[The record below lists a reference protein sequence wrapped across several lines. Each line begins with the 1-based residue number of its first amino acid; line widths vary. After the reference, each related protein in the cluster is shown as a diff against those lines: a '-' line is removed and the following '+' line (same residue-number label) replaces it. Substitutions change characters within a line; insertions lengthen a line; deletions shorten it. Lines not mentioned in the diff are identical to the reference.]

1 MRASHLTVRKRIM
14 DEKSKITDEEFFTSK
29 EYRGYLAD
37 ITEAATKRYRRP
49 IHVTVFADP
58 EDSTVAY
65 TDYNGIVINACNHI
79 TWSMPTRKLRSMS
92 IEGFNAHENSHNLFT
107 DNRIAH
113 AYFNSLEHGKFYPKK
128 PTRLKGDQKLNAQGI
143 IDALMDDTDPIPKTV
158 ILRTAKAL
166 SNILEDGYVDAR
178 YSYEFPGNPA
188 RGIALNN
195 VRFAE
200 TVPDI
205 DTMIDKQFYPHN
217 IVLNLLLEYVR
228 AREVNNLTGYTGEYM
243 DRFLAALPLVD
254 ACIYDE
260 DSRARFDAVNRIM
273 IDLWPLM
280 QRCFDDLRDKQ
291 QNDASSSSGSG
302 NSTTPG
308 TGEDSDSDDGM
319 DAVQDA
325 LESQLPQI
333 APNFTMKSGPVP
345 FNGAFSPDEEQ
356 AQELLEQVSKA
367 LSEETARI
375 AAHRTETIISNGDGS
390 IVQDSEYEGAGYEFS
405 ATDIER
411 VLEEI
416 ATGKVNESLEEELS
430 EELQSEATSI
440 EYGNAHRNINIT
452 VHRMSHVNQN
462 LIDSYTAVAPQL
474 LMLSKRLQRSVSAIL
489 RDKRQGGKQTG
500 LYVGKHLDQHAF
512 HRNDGRV
519 FCNKRLPTEPI
530 NMSVALLVD
539 ESGSMCGCDRIT
551 KARATAIVVQDFCEK
566 LGIPIM
572 IVGHTA
578 SCAHVELF
586 SYADFKS
593 VDKKDRYRL
602 MDMSARCC
610 NRDGAALRYVAEK
623 LSKQNSD
630 VKMLF
635 IICDG
640 QPNDDGYT
648 GTAAE
653 ADLRGI
659 KLEYSRKG
667 VQIFAAAIGDDRANI
682 ASGIPGTGLSRI
694 SVVASG
700 VTSPAAHP
708 APPVVRIMSAIL
720 PSAILCITVDNT
732 FLSTGSAFAKITCCP
747 ASSTILRITFPP
759 LSSSCS
765 LYTCV
770 FAVKIATFISYLHK
784 TSFCCPYSR
793 ILTLLIQECNP

>member
-143 IDALMDDTDPIPKTV
+143 IDALLDDTDPIPKTV

-302 NSTTPG
+302 NSSTPG
-308 TGEDSDSDDGM
+308 TGEDSDSDDSMG
-319 DAVQDA
+319 AVQDA

-345 FNGAFSPDEEQ
+345 FNGAFAPDEEQ

-375 AAHRTETIISNGDGS
+375 EAHRTETIISNGDGS

-440 EYGNAHRNINIT
+440 QYGNAHRNINIT

-474 LMLSKRLQRSVSAIL
+474 LMLSKRLQRSVSVIL

-602 MDMSARCC
+602 MDMSARYC

-682 ASGIPGTGLSRI
+682 ERI
-694 SVVASG
+694 YGAG
-700 VTSPAAHP
+700 YLDITDLNQLP
-708 APPVVRIMSAIL
+708 IMLTQLIARNL
-720 PSAILCITVDNT
+720 P
-732 FLSTGSAFAKITCCP
+732 K
-747 ASSTILRITFPP
+747 
-759 LSSSCS
+759 
-765 LYTCV
+765 
-770 FAVKIATFISYLHK
+770 
-784 TSFCCPYSR
+784 
-793 ILTLLIQECNP
+793 

>member
-200 TVPDI
+200 AVPDI

-319 DAVQDA
+319 GAVQDA

-440 EYGNAHRNINIT
+440 QYGNAHRNINIT

-602 MDMSARCC
+602 MDMSARYC

-682 ASGIPGTGLSRI
+682 ERI
-694 SVVASG
+694 YGAG
-700 VTSPAAHP
+700 YLDITDLNQL
-708 APPVVRIMSAIL
+708 PVMLTQLIARNL
-720 PSAILCITVDNT
+720 P
-732 FLSTGSAFAKITCCP
+732 K
-747 ASSTILRITFPP
+747 
-759 LSSSCS
+759 
-765 LYTCV
+765 
-770 FAVKIATFISYLHK
+770 
-784 TSFCCPYSR
+784 
-793 ILTLLIQECNP
+793 

>member
-79 TWSMPTRKLRSMS
+79 TWSMPSRKLRSMS

-158 ILRTAKAL
+158 IMRTAKAL

-200 TVPDI
+200 IVPDI

-228 AREVNNLTGYTGEYM
+228 AREINNLTGYTGEYM

-260 DSRARFDAVNRIM
+260 DGRARFDAVNRIM

-319 DAVQDA
+319 GAVQDA

-345 FNGAFSPDEEQ
+345 FNGAFAPDEEQ

-440 EYGNAHRNINIT
+440 QYGNAHRNINIT

-602 MDMSARCC
+602 MDMSARYC

-682 ASGIPGTGLSRI
+682 ERI
-694 SVVASG
+694 YGAG
-700 VTSPAAHP
+700 YLDITDLNQLP
-708 APPVVRIMSAIL
+708 IMLTQLIARNL
-720 PSAILCITVDNT
+720 P
-732 FLSTGSAFAKITCCP
+732 K
-747 ASSTILRITFPP
+747 
-759 LSSSCS
+759 
-765 LYTCV
+765 
-770 FAVKIATFISYLHK
+770 
-784 TSFCCPYSR
+784 
-793 ILTLLIQECNP
+793 

>member
-200 TVPDI
+200 AVPDI

-319 DAVQDA
+319 GAVQDA

-440 EYGNAHRNINIT
+440 QYGNAHRNINIT

-659 KLEYSRKG
+659 KLGYSRKG

-682 ASGIPGTGLSRI
+682 ERI
-694 SVVASG
+694 YGAG
-700 VTSPAAHP
+700 YLDITDLNQL
-708 APPVVRIMSAIL
+708 PVMLTQLIARNL
-720 PSAILCITVDNT
+720 P
-732 FLSTGSAFAKITCCP
+732 K
-747 ASSTILRITFPP
+747 
-759 LSSSCS
+759 
-765 LYTCV
+765 
-770 FAVKIATFISYLHK
+770 
-784 TSFCCPYSR
+784 
-793 ILTLLIQECNP
+793 

>member
-200 TVPDI
+200 AVPDI

-319 DAVQDA
+319 GAVQDA

-345 FNGAFSPDEEQ
+345 FNGAFAPDEEQ

-440 EYGNAHRNINIT
+440 QYGNAHRNINIT

-602 MDMSARCC
+602 MDMSARYC

-682 ASGIPGTGLSRI
+682 ERI
-694 SVVASG
+694 YGAG
-700 VTSPAAHP
+700 YLDITDLNQL
-708 APPVVRIMSAIL
+708 PVMLTQLIARNL
-720 PSAILCITVDNT
+720 P
-732 FLSTGSAFAKITCCP
+732 K
-747 ASSTILRITFPP
+747 
-759 LSSSCS
+759 
-765 LYTCV
+765 
-770 FAVKIATFISYLHK
+770 
-784 TSFCCPYSR
+784 
-793 ILTLLIQECNP
+793 

>member
-200 TVPDI
+200 AVPDI

-319 DAVQDA
+319 GAVQDA

-440 EYGNAHRNINIT
+440 QYGNAHRNINIT

-489 RDKRQGGKQTG
+489 RDKRQGGKQTD

-682 ASGIPGTGLSRI
+682 ERI
-694 SVVASG
+694 YGAG
-700 VTSPAAHP
+700 YLDITDLNQL
-708 APPVVRIMSAIL
+708 PVMLTQLIARNL
-720 PSAILCITVDNT
+720 P
-732 FLSTGSAFAKITCCP
+732 K
-747 ASSTILRITFPP
+747 
-759 LSSSCS
+759 
-765 LYTCV
+765 
-770 FAVKIATFISYLHK
+770 
-784 TSFCCPYSR
+784 
-793 ILTLLIQECNP
+793 

>member
-260 DSRARFDAVNRIM
+260 DGRARFDAVNRIM

-302 NSTTPG
+302 NFTTPG

-319 DAVQDA
+319 GAVQDA

-345 FNGAFSPDEEQ
+345 FNGAFAPDEEQ

-440 EYGNAHRNINIT
+440 QYGNAHRNINIT

-602 MDMSARCC
+602 MDMSARYC

-682 ASGIPGTGLSRI
+682 ERI
-694 SVVASG
+694 YGAG
-700 VTSPAAHP
+700 YLDITDLNQL
-708 APPVVRIMSAIL
+708 PVMLTQLIARNL
-720 PSAILCITVDNT
+720 P
-732 FLSTGSAFAKITCCP
+732 K
-747 ASSTILRITFPP
+747 
-759 LSSSCS
+759 
-765 LYTCV
+765 
-770 FAVKIATFISYLHK
+770 
-784 TSFCCPYSR
+784 
-793 ILTLLIQECNP
+793 

>member
-682 ASGIPGTGLSRI
+682 ERI
-694 SVVASG
+694 YGAG
-700 VTSPAAHP
+700 YLDITNLNQL
-708 APPVVRIMSAIL
+708 PVMLTQLIARNL
-720 PSAILCITVDNT
+720 P
-732 FLSTGSAFAKITCCP
+732 K
-747 ASSTILRITFPP
+747 
-759 LSSSCS
+759 
-765 LYTCV
+765 
-770 FAVKIATFISYLHK
+770 
-784 TSFCCPYSR
+784 
-793 ILTLLIQECNP
+793 

>member
-319 DAVQDA
+319 GAVQDA

-440 EYGNAHRNINIT
+440 QYGNAHRNINIT

-602 MDMSARCC
+602 MDMSARYC

-682 ASGIPGTGLSRI
+682 ERI
-694 SVVASG
+694 YGAG
-700 VTSPAAHP
+700 YLDITDLNQL
-708 APPVVRIMSAIL
+708 PVMLTQLIARNL
-720 PSAILCITVDNT
+720 P
-732 FLSTGSAFAKITCCP
+732 K
-747 ASSTILRITFPP
+747 
-759 LSSSCS
+759 
-765 LYTCV
+765 
-770 FAVKIATFISYLHK
+770 
-784 TSFCCPYSR
+784 
-793 ILTLLIQECNP
+793 

>member
-228 AREVNNLTGYTGEYM
+228 ARDVNNLTGYTGEYM

-682 ASGIPGTGLSRI
+682 ERI
-694 SVVASG
+694 YGAG
-700 VTSPAAHP
+700 YLDITDLNQL
-708 APPVVRIMSAIL
+708 PVMLTQLIARNL
-720 PSAILCITVDNT
+720 P
-732 FLSTGSAFAKITCCP
+732 K
-747 ASSTILRITFPP
+747 
-759 LSSSCS
+759 
-765 LYTCV
+765 
-770 FAVKIATFISYLHK
+770 
-784 TSFCCPYSR
+784 
-793 ILTLLIQECNP
+793 

>member
-178 YSYEFPGNPA
+178 YSYEFHGNPA

-602 MDMSARCC
+602 MDMSARYC

-682 ASGIPGTGLSRI
+682 ERI
-694 SVVASG
+694 YGAG
-700 VTSPAAHP
+700 YLDITDLNQLP
-708 APPVVRIMSAIL
+708 IMLTQLIARNL
-720 PSAILCITVDNT
+720 P
-732 FLSTGSAFAKITCCP
+732 K
-747 ASSTILRITFPP
+747 
-759 LSSSCS
+759 
-765 LYTCV
+765 
-770 FAVKIATFISYLHK
+770 
-784 TSFCCPYSR
+784 
-793 ILTLLIQECNP
+793 

>member
-37 ITEAATKRYRRP
+37 IMEAATKRYRRP
-49 IHVTVFADP
+49 IHVTVYADP
-58 EDSTVAY
+58 EDSTIAY

-79 TWSMPTRKLRSMS
+79 TWSMPSRKLRSMS

-260 DSRARFDAVNRIM
+260 DGRARFDAVNRIM

-302 NSTTPG
+302 NPSTPG

-319 DAVQDA
+319 GSVQDA

-345 FNGAFSPDEEQ
+345 FNGAFAPDEEQ

-375 AAHRTETIISNGDGS
+375 TAHRTETIISNGDGS

-440 EYGNAHRNINIT
+440 QYGNAHRNINIT

-602 MDMSARCC
+602 MDMSARYC

-682 ASGIPGTGLSRI
+682 ERI
-694 SVVASG
+694 YGAG
-700 VTSPAAHP
+700 YLDITDLNQLP
-708 APPVVRIMSAIL
+708 IMLTQLIARNL
-720 PSAILCITVDNT
+720 P
-732 FLSTGSAFAKITCCP
+732 K
-747 ASSTILRITFPP
+747 
-759 LSSSCS
+759 
-765 LYTCV
+765 
-770 FAVKIATFISYLHK
+770 
-784 TSFCCPYSR
+784 
-793 ILTLLIQECNP
+793 

>member
-217 IVLNLLLEYVR
+217 IVLNLLLQYVR

-260 DSRARFDAVNRIM
+260 DGRARFDAVNRIM

-319 DAVQDA
+319 GAVQDA

-345 FNGAFSPDEEQ
+345 FNGAFAPDEEQ

-375 AAHRTETIISNGDGS
+375 AAHRTETINSNGDGS

-440 EYGNAHRNINIT
+440 QYGNAHRNINIT

-602 MDMSARCC
+602 MDMSARYC

-682 ASGIPGTGLSRI
+682 ERI
-694 SVVASG
+694 YGAG
-700 VTSPAAHP
+700 YLDITDLNQLP
-708 APPVVRIMSAIL
+708 IMLTQLIARNL
-720 PSAILCITVDNT
+720 P
-732 FLSTGSAFAKITCCP
+732 K
-747 ASSTILRITFPP
+747 
-759 LSSSCS
+759 
-765 LYTCV
+765 
-770 FAVKIATFISYLHK
+770 
-784 TSFCCPYSR
+784 
-793 ILTLLIQECNP
+793 

>member
-260 DSRARFDAVNRIM
+260 DGRARFDAVNRIM

-302 NSTTPG
+302 NSSAPG

-319 DAVQDA
+319 GAVQDA

-345 FNGAFSPDEEQ
+345 FNGAFAPDEEQ

-440 EYGNAHRNINIT
+440 QYGNAHRNINIT

-489 RDKRQGGKQTG
+489 RDKRQGGNQTG

-602 MDMSARCC
+602 MDMSARYC

-682 ASGIPGTGLSRI
+682 ERI
-694 SVVASG
+694 YGAG
-700 VTSPAAHP
+700 YLDITDLNQL
-708 APPVVRIMSAIL
+708 PVMLTQLIARNL
-720 PSAILCITVDNT
+720 P
-732 FLSTGSAFAKITCCP
+732 K
-747 ASSTILRITFPP
+747 
-759 LSSSCS
+759 
-765 LYTCV
+765 
-770 FAVKIATFISYLHK
+770 
-784 TSFCCPYSR
+784 
-793 ILTLLIQECNP
+793 

>member
-58 EDSTVAY
+58 EDSTVTY

-319 DAVQDA
+319 GAVQDA

-440 EYGNAHRNINIT
+440 QYGNAHRNINIT

-682 ASGIPGTGLSRI
+682 ERI
-694 SVVASG
+694 YGAG
-700 VTSPAAHP
+700 YLDITDLNQL
-708 APPVVRIMSAIL
+708 PVMLTQLIARNL
-720 PSAILCITVDNT
+720 P
-732 FLSTGSAFAKITCCP
+732 K
-747 ASSTILRITFPP
+747 
-759 LSSSCS
+759 
-765 LYTCV
+765 
-770 FAVKIATFISYLHK
+770 
-784 TSFCCPYSR
+784 
-793 ILTLLIQECNP
+793 

>member
-319 DAVQDA
+319 GAVQDA

-440 EYGNAHRNINIT
+440 QYGNAHRNINIT

-682 ASGIPGTGLSRI
+682 ERI
-694 SVVASG
+694 YGAG
-700 VTSPAAHP
+700 YLDITDLNQL
-708 APPVVRIMSAIL
+708 PVMLTQLIARNL
-720 PSAILCITVDNT
+720 P
-732 FLSTGSAFAKITCCP
+732 K
-747 ASSTILRITFPP
+747 
-759 LSSSCS
+759 
-765 LYTCV
+765 
-770 FAVKIATFISYLHK
+770 
-784 TSFCCPYSR
+784 
-793 ILTLLIQECNP
+793 

>member
-260 DSRARFDAVNRIM
+260 DGRARFDAVNRIM

-319 DAVQDA
+319 GAVQDA

-345 FNGAFSPDEEQ
+345 FNGAFAPDEEQ

-440 EYGNAHRNINIT
+440 QYGNAHRNINIT

-474 LMLSKRLQRSVSAIL
+474 LMLSKRLQKSVSAIL

-602 MDMSARCC
+602 MDMSARYC

-682 ASGIPGTGLSRI
+682 ERI
-694 SVVASG
+694 YGAG
-700 VTSPAAHP
+700 YLDITDLNQLP
-708 APPVVRIMSAIL
+708 IMLTQLIARNL
-720 PSAILCITVDNT
+720 P
-732 FLSTGSAFAKITCCP
+732 K
-747 ASSTILRITFPP
+747 
-759 LSSSCS
+759 
-765 LYTCV
+765 
-770 FAVKIATFISYLHK
+770 
-784 TSFCCPYSR
+784 
-793 ILTLLIQECNP
+793 

>member
-260 DSRARFDAVNRIM
+260 DGRARFDAVNRIM

-291 QNDASSSSGSG
+291 QNDASSSTGSG

-319 DAVQDA
+319 GAVQDA

-440 EYGNAHRNINIT
+440 QYGNAHRNINIT

-512 HRNDGRV
+512 HRNDDRV

-682 ASGIPGTGLSRI
+682 ERI
-694 SVVASG
+694 YGAG
-700 VTSPAAHP
+700 YLDITDLNQLP
-708 APPVVRIMSAIL
+708 IMLTQLIARNL
-720 PSAILCITVDNT
+720 P
-732 FLSTGSAFAKITCCP
+732 K
-747 ASSTILRITFPP
+747 
-759 LSSSCS
+759 
-765 LYTCV
+765 
-770 FAVKIATFISYLHK
+770 
-784 TSFCCPYSR
+784 
-793 ILTLLIQECNP
+793 

>member
-58 EDSTVAY
+58 EGSTVAY

-682 ASGIPGTGLSRI
+682 ERI
-694 SVVASG
+694 YGAG
-700 VTSPAAHP
+700 YLDITDLNQL
-708 APPVVRIMSAIL
+708 PVMLTQLIARNL
-720 PSAILCITVDNT
+720 P
-732 FLSTGSAFAKITCCP
+732 K
-747 ASSTILRITFPP
+747 
-759 LSSSCS
+759 
-765 LYTCV
+765 
-770 FAVKIATFISYLHK
+770 
-784 TSFCCPYSR
+784 
-793 ILTLLIQECNP
+793 

>member
-1 MRASHLTVRKRIM
+1 MRTSHLTVRKRIM

-29 EYRGYLAD
+29 EYRGYLDD

-58 EDSTVAY
+58 EDSTVAF

-79 TWSMPTRKLRSMS
+79 TWSMPSRKLRSMS

-143 IDALMDDTDPIPKTV
+143 IDALKDDTDQIPKMV

-178 YSYEFPGNPA
+178 YSYEFPGSPA

-228 AREVNNLTGYTGEYM
+228 AREINNLSGYSGEYM
-243 DRFLAALPLVD
+243 DRFLAAIPLVD

-260 DSRARFDAVNRIM
+260 DGRTRFEAVNRIM

-291 QNDASSSSGSG
+291 QNDASSKAGSG
-302 NSTTPG
+302 AAAAPASGDDEESN
-308 TGEDSDSDDGM
+308 DGM
-319 DAVQDA
+319 GAVQEA

-333 APNFTMKSGPVP
+333 APNFTTKSDPVP
-345 FNGAFSPDEEQ
+345 SDGTFAPNEEQ
-356 AQELLEQVSKA
+356 AQELLEQVSKV

-375 AAHRTETIISNGDGS
+375 AAHRTETIISNGDGG

-405 ATDIER
+405 ASDIER

-430 EELQSEATSI
+430 EELQAEARCI
-440 EYGNAHRNINIT
+440 QYGNAHRNINVT

-462 LIDSYTAVAPQL
+462 LIDSYTAVSPKL

-500 LYVGKHLDQHAF
+500 LYVGKHLNQHAF

-572 IVGHTA
+572 IMGHTA
-578 SCAHVELF
+578 SSAHVELF
-586 SYADFKS
+586 SYADFNS

-602 MDMSARCC
+602 MDMSARYC
-610 NRDGAALRYVAEK
+610 NRDGAALRFVADK

-640 QPNDDGYT
+640 QPNDDGYS

-659 KLEYSRKG
+659 KQEYSRKG

-682 ASGIPGTGLSRI
+682 ERI
-694 SVVASG
+694 YGAG
-700 VTSPAAHP
+700 YLDITDLNQL
-708 APPVVRIMSAIL
+708 PVMLTQLIARNL
-720 PSAILCITVDNT
+720 P
-732 FLSTGSAFAKITCCP
+732 K
-747 ASSTILRITFPP
+747 
-759 LSSSCS
+759 
-765 LYTCV
+765 
-770 FAVKIATFISYLHK
+770 
-784 TSFCCPYSR
+784 
-793 ILTLLIQECNP
+793 

>member
-200 TVPDI
+200 AVPDI

-319 DAVQDA
+319 GAVQDA

-440 EYGNAHRNINIT
+440 QYGNAHRNINIT

-682 ASGIPGTGLSRI
+682 ERI
-694 SVVASG
+694 
-700 VTSPAAHP
+700 
-708 APPVVRIMSAIL
+708 
-720 PSAILCITVDNT
+720 
-732 FLSTGSAFAKITCCP
+732 
-747 ASSTILRITFPP
+747 
-759 LSSSCS
+759 
-765 LYTCV
+765 
-770 FAVKIATFISYLHK
+770 
-784 TSFCCPYSR
+784 
-793 ILTLLIQECNP
+793 

>member
-200 TVPDI
+200 AVPDI

-319 DAVQDA
+319 GAVQDA

-440 EYGNAHRNINIT
+440 QYGNAHRNINIT

-682 ASGIPGTGLSRI
+682 ERI
-694 SVVASG
+694 YGAG
-700 VTSPAAHP
+700 YLDITDLNQLP
-708 APPVVRIMSAIL
+708 IMLTQLIARNL
-720 PSAILCITVDNT
+720 P
-732 FLSTGSAFAKITCCP
+732 K
-747 ASSTILRITFPP
+747 
-759 LSSSCS
+759 
-765 LYTCV
+765 
-770 FAVKIATFISYLHK
+770 
-784 TSFCCPYSR
+784 
-793 ILTLLIQECNP
+793 

>member
-1 MRASHLTVRKRIM
+1 M

-143 IDALMDDTDPIPKTV
+143 IDALLDDTDPIPKTV

-302 NSTTPG
+302 NSSTPG

-319 DAVQDA
+319 GAVQDA

-345 FNGAFSPDEEQ
+345 FNGAFAPDEEQ

-375 AAHRTETIISNGDGS
+375 EAHRTETIISNGDGS

-440 EYGNAHRNINIT
+440 QYGNAHRNINIT

-474 LMLSKRLQRSVSAIL
+474 LMLSKRLQRSVSVIL

-602 MDMSARCC
+602 MDMSARYC

-682 ASGIPGTGLSRI
+682 ERI
-694 SVVASG
+694 YGAG
-700 VTSPAAHP
+700 YLDITDLNQLP
-708 APPVVRIMSAIL
+708 IMLTQLIARNL
-720 PSAILCITVDNT
+720 P
-732 FLSTGSAFAKITCCP
+732 K
-747 ASSTILRITFPP
+747 
-759 LSSSCS
+759 
-765 LYTCV
+765 
-770 FAVKIATFISYLHK
+770 
-784 TSFCCPYSR
+784 
-793 ILTLLIQECNP
+793 

>member
-260 DSRARFDAVNRIM
+260 DGRARFDAVNRIM

-319 DAVQDA
+319 GAVQDA

-345 FNGAFSPDEEQ
+345 FNGAFAPDEEQ

-375 AAHRTETIISNGDGS
+375 AAHRTETIISNGDGN

-440 EYGNAHRNINIT
+440 QYGNAHRNINIT
-452 VHRMSHVNQN
+452 VHRMSHVNQS

-682 ASGIPGTGLSRI
+682 ERI
-694 SVVASG
+694 YGAG
-700 VTSPAAHP
+700 YLDITDLNQL
-708 APPVVRIMSAIL
+708 PVMLTQLIARNL
-720 PSAILCITVDNT
+720 P
-732 FLSTGSAFAKITCCP
+732 K
-747 ASSTILRITFPP
+747 
-759 LSSSCS
+759 
-765 LYTCV
+765 
-770 FAVKIATFISYLHK
+770 
-784 TSFCCPYSR
+784 
-793 ILTLLIQECNP
+793 